1 MPLSPEDEVF
11 LIEILNFITGLI
23 SVVACIWLFSIC
35 SQTPRPWP
43 VSLKLILVFSLANF
57 IYSIC
62 NFVAAFDSNIPFLC
76 TAEAIVREWSLVAS
90 LYWAC
95 CIAIL
100 TNKAFTHGSL
110 FNQRAFF
117 NKAVVS
123 GVLISLF
130 FCLL

>member
-1 MPLSPEDEVF
+1 MALSPADEVF

-23 SVVACIWLFSIC
+23 SVIACIWLFSIC

-43 VSLKLILVFSLANF
+43 VSLKLIVVLTTADF
-57 IYSIC
+57 IYSVC
-62 NFVAAFDSNIPFLC
+62 NFVAAFDAKIPTLC
-76 TAEAIVREWSLVAS
+76 MAEAIVREWSLVAS

-100 TNKAFTHGSL
+100 TYKSFVLGSK

-117 NKAVVS
+117 NKAVLS
-123 GVLISLF
+123 GILIALILSVL
-130 FCLL
+130 